1 MRPVTAPASQ
11 CGRLYQLMYMKCFK
25 TSHLQAE
32 LCRCLLS
39 LPLRPHPLTLEAV
52 VTSRVNVFI
61 TILPTD

>member
-39 LPLRPHPLTLEAV
+39 LPLRPHLLTLEAV
-52 VTSRVNVFI
+52 VTSHGNVFI